1 MLSPVVTH
9 PTCDLST
16 QRRIAEARRDAVA
29 RSVGRNRGRRS
40 LLDRALGREPRE
52 RRPVEILAEDL
63 RSPHEDVWKALR
75 F

>member
-40 LLDRALGREPRE
+40 LLDRALGREHGE
-52 RRPVEILAEDL
+52 RPAEILAEDL
-63 RSPHEDVWKALR
+63 RSPHEDVWRALR

>member
-1 MLSPVVTH
+1 MFSPVVTH

-40 LLDRALGREPRE
+40 LLDRALGREPGE
-52 RRPVEILAEDL
+52 RPLEILAEDL
-63 RSPHEDVWKALR
+63 RSPHEDVWRALR